1 MAQLCILFIPPQQ
14 ELFLSGKLKLL
25 KIEIFLAVCIFFL
38 KKGGNTHE
46 RYFSKENL
54 ARKYQALS
62 LKLSNIYS
70 LGVILQALFQVL
82 CISVLKLNRILV
94 LLLSL
99 VLGSMN

>member
-1 MAQLCILFIPPQQ
+1 MY
-14 ELFLSGKLKLL
+14 
-25 KIEIFLAVCIFFL
+25 FFF

-54 ARKYQALS
+54 SRKYQVLY

-99 VLGSMN
+99 VLGSMNYILN